1 MRKTT
6 FTKDQLAKYGVTNS
20 RQLKIYN
27 ESYNEF
33 LATQGVEPVEIE
45 CTEDFHTNEM
55 TADDMAYIQ
64 SIREQYEA
72 RETGVFENKV
82 RAERIKKYLDDET
95 LTNEDRAYL
104 ASIIK

>member
-6 FTKDQLAKYGVTNS
+6 FTKDQLAKYGVTNE

-33 LATQGVEPVEIE
+33 LATEGIEPVEIE
-45 CTEDFHTNEM
+45 CSEGFHTNEM

-64 SIREQYEA
+64 SIREQHETKV
-72 RETGVFENKV
+72 TGVYENKA
-82 RAERIKKYLDDET
+82 RAERLKKLLNDES
-95 LTNEDRAYL
+95 LTPEDKAYL
-104 ASIIK
+104 QSFIK

>member
-6 FTKDQLAKYGVTNS
+6 FTRDQLAKYGVTNE

-27 ESYNEF
+27 DSYNKF
-33 LATQGVEPVEIE
+33 LATQDIEPVEIE
-45 CTEDFHTNEM
+45 CPEGFHSEEM
-55 TADDMAYIQ
+55 TADDEAYIQ
-64 SIREQYEA
+64 SIKEQHEA

-104 ASIIK
+104 QTIIK